1 MKKILNRFVI
11 CTTAALVAASFVACG
26 ESGSSAAG
34 EGTGEKL
41 WKSEVVEHKNFTDLG
56 NYVIEL
62 PDYDNAASLERGLE
76 LINKLADHGGLPKV
90 GCTAMLKRNSKGEV
104 IGGRNM
110 DLDIS
115 QKPAYVFKTTYGK
128 YKNFS
133 VMYTPG
139 IYLDYADVQKQQ
151 ELDKDFLD
159 LLPFICCD
167 CLNEK
172 GLYIEMNLR
181 EDNIKTV
188 CYGMHSTRGEKTRDD
203 GKPWSELR
211 ATTVALPQLVSQ
223 NCATVKEA
231 IEFIKN
237 SYDWYTITPAP
248 EFAVGVGQNNM
259 AFMIGDATGEYGLI
273 EIAQDE
279 IFYIPYQ
286 YGHANFYINPVWAV
300 IDPCGA
306 GMGRLEMV
314 SDVIGGPET
323 LEEAMDAMKHI
334 MWRNETLWL
343 GESHRVTDG
352 SRQHPYYQIAFQD
365 NKGDMTLDWRSEYV
379 GQWPVLDDGRMVI
392 APETVE
398 EAKQSTGY
406 DPKIKEYIDDALKS
420 GRLVID
426 NGNFKFTVKG
436 QQLNLKQL
444 KEKWT
449 AYQACTENSQKEQLY
464 PFFKEYRRLL
474 QNQNNYWTHNE
485 FNFEA
490 MKAMAYARIHIR
502 YNDKGEFD
510 TNSKSKYEKLCA
522 FYGMGVEKD
531 ETPLRDDA
539 QIWTTSINV
548 GVNCAQK
555 DMKVRFW
562 ENDDVIYHFKW

>member
-1 MKKILNRFVI
+1 MKTISKLSAV
-11 CTTAALVAASFVACG
+11 CAASILVASSLIACG
-26 ESGSSAAG
+26 QKETSKAG
-34 EGTGEKL
+34 KGEKM
-41 WKSEVVEHKNFTDLG
+41 WESEVVEHKGFKDLG
-56 NYVIEL
+56 KYVIQL
-62 PDYDNAASLERGLE
+62 PDYTDPASFDRGMALANAMSDN
-76 LINKLADHGGLPKV
+76 GGLPKV
-90 GCTAMLKRNSKGEV
+90 GCTAMAKRNNKGEV
-104 IGGRNM
+104 IMGRNM

-115 QKPAYVFKTTYGK
+115 QKPGYVFRTTYGK
-128 YKNFS
+128 YMNFC

-139 IYLDYADVQKQQ
+139 IYLDYDDVKKVE
-151 ELDKDFLD
+151 ELDSSFLD
-159 LLPFICCD
+159 LLPFISCD

-188 CYGMHSTRGEKTRDD
+188 CYGMHSTRGEKTRAD

-211 ATTVALPQLVSQ
+211 ATTVALPQIVSQ

-231 IEFIKN
+231 VEFIKN
-237 SYDWYTITPAP
+237 SYDWYTITPSP

-286 YGHANFYINPVWAV
+286 YGHANFYINPIWAV

-314 SDVIGGPET
+314 SDVIGTPQT
-323 LEEAMDAMKHI
+323 LEEAMDAMKPI
-334 MWRNETLWL
+334 MWRNETLWI
-343 GESHRVTDG
+343 GESKRVDDG
-352 SRQHPYYQIAFQD
+352 SRLHPYYQIAFQD
-365 NKGDMTLDWRSEYV
+365 NEGKMQMDWRSEYV
-379 GQWPVLDDGRMVI
+379 GQWPVLDDGRMI
-392 APETVE
+392 IEPQIYEY
-398 EAKQSTGY
+398 AKNSSY
-406 DPKIKEYIDDALKS
+406 DPKIKEYIDDALKT
-420 GRLVID
+420 GRLIID
-426 NGNFKFTVKG
+426 NGTMKFDVKG
-436 QQLNLKQL
+436 QKLNLSQL

-449 AYQACTENSQKEQLY
+449 AYSVCTDTTQREQLY

-474 QNQNNYWTHNE
+474 QNQNNYWTHYE

-502 YNDKGEFD
+502 YNDEGKFD
-510 TNSKSKYEKLCA
+510 PNSQSKYEKLCA

-531 ETPLRDDA
+531 ETPLRNDA
-539 QIWTTSINV
+539 QIWTTSLNV

-555 DMKVRFW
+555 EMKIRFW
-562 ENDDVIYHFKW
+562 EDDNVIYHYKW